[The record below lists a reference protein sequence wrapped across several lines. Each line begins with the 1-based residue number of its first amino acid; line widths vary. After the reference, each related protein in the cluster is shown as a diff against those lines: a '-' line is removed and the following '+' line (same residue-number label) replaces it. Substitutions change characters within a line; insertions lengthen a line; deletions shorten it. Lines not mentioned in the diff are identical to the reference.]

1 MTKNPPATPLLQG
14 WLILLGALIAL
25 GPLSIDMYLPG
36 LPTIGRDLAAPPG
49 SVELTLASYF
59 IGMSIGQLFYGPI
72 SDRFGRKKPL
82 YAGLILYTLATVG
95 CLLATDVYTL
105 TAWRFVQA
113 LGGCAGMVIAR
124 AVVRDRCQAREAARA
139 FSALILVM
147 GLAPIL
153 APLLGGWIIA
163 VANWQTIFA
172 LLALFSLLC
181 LVMVYIGLA
190 ETHDTRHAE
199 PLQLGRV
206 LRTYGQLLQNR
217 AFLGYATSG
226 SLAMAGMFVYIAG
239 SPFVLI
245 ELYDIPQQ
253 HFGWV
258 FGTNALGFIVASQL
272 NARQLRYLA
281 PTALLRR
288 ALWVPALAGL
298 ALVLLLYATTA
309 PLAVLL
315 PTLFLFVAS
324 LGYVVPNSSAAAL
337 ATHGQHAGTASALL
351 GTLQFGFATLAGTL
365 VSLWHDGS
373 GRPLATLMALCGI
386 SALLVHRR
394 LIPAQTPYSD

>member
-1 MTKNPPATPLLQG
+1 MTTNPPPAPLLQG

-59 IGMSIGQLFYGPI
+59 VGMSIGQLFYGPI

-82 YAGLILYTLATVG
+82 YAGLLLYTLASIG
-95 CLLATDVYTL
+95 CVLAADVYAL
-105 TAWRFVQA
+105 TGWRFVQA

-124 AVVRDRCQAREAARA
+124 AVVRDRCSTREAARA

-153 APLLGGWIIA
+153 APLLGGWVMA
-163 VANWQTIFA
+163 FYGWRVIFM
-172 LLALFSLLC
+172 LLAVCGALC
-181 LVMVYIGLA
+181 LVMVYVGLA
-190 ETHDTRHAE
+190 ESHDTRHAP
-199 PLQLGRV
+199 PLRVRRV
-206 LRTYGQLLQNR
+206 LGDYGRLLLNR
-217 AFLGYATSG
+217 PFLGYAISG
-226 SLAMAGMFVYIAG
+226 GLAMAGMFVYIAG
-239 SPFVLI
+239 SPFMLI
-245 ELYDIPQQ
+245 ELYGIPQQ

-272 NARQLRYLA
+272 NARQLRAFA
-281 PTALLRR
+281 PTELLRW

-298 ALVLLLYATTA
+298 LLAVTVTAEAA
-309 PLAVLL
+309 PLPVLL
-315 PTLFLFVAS
+315 PALFLFVAS
-324 LGYVVPNSSAAAL
+324 LGYVAPNSSAAAL
-337 ATHGQHAGTASALL
+337 ATHGQQAGTASALL

-365 VSLWHDGS
+365 VSLWHDGTA
-373 GRPLATLMALCGI
+373 RPLAILMALCGV
-386 SALLVHRR
+386 SALLVHRW
-394 LIPAQTPYSD
+394 LIPAHDRHGH